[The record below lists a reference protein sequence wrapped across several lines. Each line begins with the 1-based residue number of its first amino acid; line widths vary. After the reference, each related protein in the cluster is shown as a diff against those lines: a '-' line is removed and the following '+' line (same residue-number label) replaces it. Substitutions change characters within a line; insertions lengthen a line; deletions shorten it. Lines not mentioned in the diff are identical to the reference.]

1 MIAGIFNSVSPRWKL
16 QRRGDHS
23 RLRGYAFKIVAVGL
37 ALLIAGLALEADGK
51 QPLELARML
60 LHTSFNTS
68 FGRKQLYLL
77 ATPLIFNGAAFLV
90 ASRMQ
95 LFNLGLEG
103 QLYIGGFAA
112 IAVGLFVP
120 GPPLLILLLMFVAS
134 VLAGALYALVP
145 AVMRIRAGVSE
156 ILTTLLLNPLSIQYA
171 AYIGMDVWRDTSA
184 VAGSSNTTP
193 AIPYKMPVL
202 FGELNL
208 GLILAALF
216 VVLLWIVLT
225 HTTWGYEVTAGGSN
239 IGAAKYSGMHVVRNM
254 FVVMLL
260 SGGLA
265 GMSGMV
271 QVVEVAH
278 RYSPQLSNNLGW
290 MGVYVAILAGS
301 DTLTI
306 LPWGVFMAL
315 LMFSGTILK
324 TQGILTQVV
333 FALTGLILLL
343 ASIGEVVANYRLVN
357 VADLEQRAMVDIGQG
372 ATPKTEGID

>member
-1 MIAGIFNSVSPRWKL
+1 MILGLFNSVSPKWKL
-16 QRRGDHS
+16 QRRGDYS
-23 RLRGYAFKIVAVGL
+23 RFRGYAFKVAAVGL

-51 QPLELARML
+51 HPLELGRTL
-60 LHTSFNTS
+60 LNTSFNTA
-68 FGRKQLYLL
+68 FGRKQLFLL
-77 ATPLIFNGAAFLV
+77 ATPLIINGAAFLA

-103 QLYIGGFAA
+103 QLYVGGFAA

-120 GPPLLILLLMFVAS
+120 GPGPLTLVLMFVAS
-134 VLAGALYALVP
+134 MVAGGLYALIP
-145 AVMRIRAGVSE
+145 AAMRIRGGVSE
-156 ILTTLLLNPLSIQYA
+156 ILTTLLLNPLSIQFA
-171 AYIGMDVWRDTSA
+171 AYIGMDAWRDTSA

-193 AIPYKMPVL
+193 AIPQTLPL
-202 FGELNL
+202 ILGEVNS
-208 GLILAALF
+208 GLILAILL
-216 VVLLWIVLT
+216 VILLWVVFT

-239 IGAAKYSGMHVVRNM
+239 IGAAKYSGMHVIRNM

-260 SGGLA
+260 SGALA
-265 GMSGMV
+265 GTSGMI

-306 LPWGVFMAL
+306 LPWGIFMAL
-315 LMFSGTILK
+315 LLFSGTILK

-357 VADLEQRAMVDIGQG
+357 LADLERQAMGDISRT
-372 ATPKTEGID
+372 ALDAEAMD

>member
-1 MIAGIFNSVSPRWKL
+1 MILGLFNSVSPRWKL
-16 QRRGDHS
+16 QRRGDYS
-23 RLRGYAFKIVAVGL
+23 RLRGYAFKIAAVGL
-37 ALLIAGLALEADGK
+37 ALLIAGVALEADGK
-51 QPLELARML
+51 APLVLARTL
-60 LHTSFNTS
+60 LNTSFNTV

-120 GPPLLILLLMFVAS
+120 GPPLVILLLMFLAS
-134 VLAGALYALVP
+134 VLAGALYALIP
-145 AVMRIRAGVSE
+145 AAMRIRAGVSE
-156 ILTTLLLNPLSIQYA
+156 ILTTLLLNPLAIQFA

-193 AIPYKMPVL
+193 AIPYKMPVFL
-202 FGELNL
+202 GEVNF

-216 VVLLWIVLT
+216 VILLWLILT

-239 IGAAKYSGMHVVRNM
+239 IGAAKYSGMHVIRNM
-254 FVVMLL
+254 FLVMLL

-271 QVVEVAH
+271 QLVEVAH

-357 VADLEQRAMVDIGQG
+357 VADLERQASVDVARAS
-372 ATPKTEGID
+372 TESEAAD